1 MTDLPVVLVWGLKA
15 TPLFLVALALTPLL
29 RRSSAAA
36 RHFVW
41 ALAVGTALV
50 LPLVTAVAPRWE
62 VAVPAI
68 QSLGAAAD
76 LATGLPATP
85 PAAGVVQT
93 QNVTRVASQDPQ
105 GASAPTVIPTIH
117 APSAATLLTRVWG
130 LGAGLIAALVG
141 LSLWRTAGVTRRA
154 RPMAHVGVLR
164 ETRQLAEQLGIR
176 RPVRVLQAD
185 DETMPMTWGGVR
197 PSILVPAGF
206 VAWPAARRRAV
217 LLHELAHVKRWDW
230 ATQLGARL
238 VVALYWWNPLAW
250 VAARRLREER
260 ELACDDLVLAHG
272 TAASA
277 YAGDLLEIARAFRAS
292 PATALA
298 GVAMARRSQLA
309 DRLLAV
315 LDAARSRRA
324 LPPRQ
329 ALTATTAAVVLLLPI
344 AGLAARTDRNASDAA
359 DGGAALSLPSI
370 VPAAGVPATAGVGS
384 QAPGAPLAASPVQSR
399 SATLCDWAAQSGR
412 NSSSTSIDDE
422 RMMIQISRDDCTMT
436 VRSEGELVFSDDDRD
451 LARIADDGFFEIE
464 ERTGRTRRRVE
475 IAEARGRLERRW
487 FVDGGEQPY
496 GDEARAWLGDAILV
510 LVRRAGINAE
520 ARAIRILTTQGE
532 DGLIAEIAQLQSDHV
547 AGRYYRVL
555 FERGTLNSAQLS
567 RLLTDAAQRIDSDHE
582 LGRVLATVA
591 ARGPMDAAVQ
601 RAYVRATDGLDSDH
615 EHGRALEALVTS
627 GTADARTM
635 DAMLASAGRIES
647 DHTRA
652 QVLLAVA
659 ARYPADRPLP
669 ASYLNAVG
677 SMESDHERG
686 RVLTQIL
693 QRDPLSAADRAR
705 VLDVVSRIGGDH
717 TRSQILMGVA
727 GQAPLDDVTRDAF
740 FAAVRDMN
748 SDHSRQQVL
757 QAVLAGRPDEA
768 TILAV
773 LDAARA
779 IGSSHSKAEV
789 LTAVAKKGQMTD
801 RVRAAYAS
809 AAETISSGHDRERVM
824 RAAGLQG
831 T

>member
-15 TPLFLVALALTPLL
+15 TPLFLLALALTPLL
-29 RRSSAAA
+29 RRSSAAV

-41 ALAVGTALV
+41 ALALGAALV
-50 LPLVTAVAPRWE
+50 LPLLTAVAPRWE
-62 VAVPAI
+62 VRVPAI
-68 QSLGAAAD
+68 QPLGAAPDFAAD
-76 LATGLPATP
+76 FP
-85 PAAGVVQT
+85 PASPVAAAVQT
-93 QNVTRVASQDPQ
+93 QTVPPVAAPAD
-105 GASAPTVIPTIH
+105 ASATSASIN
-117 APSAATLLTRVWG
+117 AASAASSITRIWG
-130 LGAGLIAALVG
+130 LGAGLIAALLA
-141 LSLWRTAGVTRRA
+141 LSLWRTAGMTRRA

-176 RPVRVLQAD
+176 RRVRVLQAD
-185 DETMPMTWGGVR
+185 DEIMPMTWGGVR
-197 PSILVPAGF
+197 PRVLVPAGF

-217 LLHELAHVKRWDW
+217 LVHELAHVKRWDW

-272 TAASA
+272 TVAST

-309 DRLLAV
+309 GRLLAV
-315 LDAARSRRA
+315 LDAARPRRA

-329 ALTATTAAVVLLLPI
+329 ALSATTAAVVLLLPI
-344 AGLAARTDRNASDAA
+344 AGVAGRADGYAPDAERE
-359 DGGAALSLPSI
+359 GGAAPSRTL
-370 VPAAGVPATAGVGS
+370 VVLATANVESTVPGTTPPV
-384 QAPGAPLAASPVQSR
+384 APSLQSR
-399 SATLCDWAAQSGR
+399 ATLCDWSARSGR
-412 NSSSTSIDDE
+412 SSSSTSINDE
-422 RMMIQISRDDCTMT
+422 RMMIQISRGDCTMT
-436 VRSEGELVFSDDDRD
+436 VRGEGELVFSDDDRD
-451 LARIADDGFFEIE
+451 LARIADNGYFEIE
-464 ERTGRTRRRVE
+464 ERHGRTRRRVE

-496 GDEARAWLGDAILV
+496 GDDARAWLGNAILV

-555 FERGTLNSAQLS
+555 FERGTLSSGQLA
-567 RLLTDAAQRIDSDHE
+567 RLLADAAQRIESDHE

-591 ARGPMDAAVQ
+591 ARGPMNAEVQ

-627 GTADARTM
+627 GTADAGTL

-647 DHTRA
+647 DYTRA
-652 QVLLAVA
+652 RVLLAVA

-705 VLDVVSRIGGDH
+705 VLGVVSRIGSDH
-717 TRSQILMGVA
+717 TRSQVLMGVA
-727 GQAPLDDVTRDAF
+727 GQAPLDDLTRDAF
-740 FAAVRDMN
+740 FAAVRDMD

-757 QAVLAGRPDEA
+757 KAALADRPDEA

-789 LTAVAKKGQMTD
+789 LTAVAAMGRMTA

-809 AAETISSGHDRERVM
+809 VAETINSRHDRERVM